1 MLLQIDSESIPGR
14 HRRSV
19 LSIDAAASPSAATAA
34 ASASF
39 AAGRRGLLRPQQRRA
54 GRRPIAGHRRRR
66 WHPRRFTRRCR
77 LAVSMEASA
86 RPTDARASLAKRR
99 GRHPQPRQSRVRIFS
114 AARWVRFAP
123 FPVSPACPG
132 RSRRLIK
139 DNPRENAR
147 YARKEMLTL
156 FRNCGLLEHRLS
168 SSQTEVW

>member
-1 MLLQIDSESIPGR
+1 MWLQINSKSISGR
-14 HRRSV
+14 HRRPV
-19 LSIDAAASPSAATAA
+19 LSIDAAASPSATTAA

-39 AAGRRGLLRPQQRRA
+39 AAGRRGLLRPQQRCA
-54 GRRPIAGHRRRR
+54 SRRPIAWHRRRR

-114 AARWVRFAP
+114 AARWVRFP
-123 FPVSPACPG
+123 PLSLSPAC

-156 FRNCGLLEHRLS
+156 FRNCGLEHRLS
-168 SSQTEVW
+168 SSQTEVR